1 MPNHIQGGNALREIT
16 QNIFSEDRFSLPTG
30 GNRGCNPSY
39 VVTKEG
45 IVVIDTPEL
54 PSDAMAMR
62 AEIQRH
68 GEVKYVINTHHH
80 TDHIAGN
87 YFFPG
92 IVVAHQGIREK
103 FFARLS
109 EFTSLR
115 TGKELEEM
123 ERDGN
128 GIINHIRQI
137 IQDKDPEGMQYPQGF
152 LLKPPS
158 ITFDKCL
165 TLYVGE
171 YTFKLVS
178 LPGHT
183 PSHIGVYIP
192 EARIIFAGDNF
203 TTDSQPSLAQSS
215 PLEWV
220 DSLKKIESLD
230 IAIVVPGHGQICGP
244 EKLKEF
250 RAFLEMCIDMVKQAI
265 KKGVSKEEASATISF
280 EGLHPGKATAVHLGP
295 EIQRK
300 NVARIYE
307 ALIAQ

>member
-1 MPNHIQGGNALREIT
+1 MAANQIQGGNKLREIAK
-16 QNIFSEDRFSLPTG
+16 NFFSEDRFSLPTG
-30 GNRGCNPSY
+30 NPSY

-45 IVVIDTPEL
+45 VVVVDTPEL
-54 PSDAMAMR
+54 ASDSVAMR
-62 AEIQRH
+62 DEIQRH

-80 TDHIAGN
+80 ADHISGN
-87 YFFPG
+87 YFFSG
-92 IVVAHQGIREK
+92 IVVAHEGVRKK
-103 FFARLS
+103 FFVRLS

-128 GIINHIRQI
+128 GILNHIRQI
-137 IQDKDPEGMQYPQGF
+137 VRDEDPEGLRYMEDF
-152 LLKPPS
+152 RLKPPS
-158 ITFDKCL
+158 ITFSKDM

-171 YTFKLVS
+171 YTFKLIL

-183 PSHIGVYIP
+183 SSHIGVYIP
-192 EARIIFAGDNF
+192 EARIFFAGDNF
-203 TTDSQPSLAQSS
+203 TMETQPSLAQSS

-230 IAIVVPGHGQICGP
+230 IAIVVPGHGKICSP

-250 RAFLEMCIDMVKQAI
+250 RAFLEMCIEMVMQAF
-265 KKGVSKEEASATISF
+265 KKGISKEEASATISF

-307 ALIAQ
+307 TLIGR